1 MADEDYIVAGY
12 IPKGRN
18 IYSIILSRYKKGN
31 LVYKG
36 HVTSGV
42 TSASLECLTPILQ
55 PPINIVPTGSG
66 NEHAVWVTPDHICV
80 VEFMPNTKNALRQP
94 VFKGFRDDV
103 LPQDINDD

>member
-12 IPKGRN
+12 IQKGKN
-18 IYSIILSRYKKGN
+18 IYSIVLSRYKNGN
-31 LVYKG
+31 LIYKG

-42 TSASLECLTPILQ
+42 TRASLETLTPVMQ
-55 PPINIVPTGSG
+55 SPINIVPTGSG
-66 NEHAVWVTPDHICV
+66 NEHAVWVVPDHICI
-80 VEFMPNTKNALRQP
+80 VEYMPNTKNALRQP